1 MPTRAV
7 PLLVAWFVASTLVAG
22 CGREGAGPLPP
33 PPSGPPRWS
42 MVREEH
48 QPDGG
53 LVAIKADA
61 PCRVVLSIV
70 GAEGQARQD
79 ADRQLAAGEQARL
92 WWRAE
97 VVRVPKGGT
106 SVSVEDAEAGRT
118 EAWAATVHYGW
129 QDGLTANRMTIV
141 GTRQGRGS
149 VRGPRDAAPP
159 VSPTVLPFDG
169 EVELS
174 AVAVV
179 DGGAPEVALVSGE
192 RGARIQGQIDEAAG
206 DRAHVLRLRLKVVRT
221 P

>member
-1 MPTRAV
+1 MPKRAV
-7 PLLVAWFVASTLVAG
+7 PLLVAWSVASTLACG
-22 CGREGAGPLPP
+22 CGREGAGQVPP

-48 QPDGG
+48 QPEGG
-53 LVAIKADA
+53 LVAVKADA
-61 PCRVVLSIV
+61 PCRIVLSIV
-70 GAEGQARQD
+70 GADGRASQD
-79 ADRQLAAGEQARL
+79 ADRQLAAGEHARL

-129 QDGLTANRMTIV
+129 QDGLSAHRTTV
-141 GTRQGRGS
+141 FGTRQGRGS
-149 VRGPRDAAPP
+149 ARGPRDAAPP
-159 VSPTVLPFDG
+159 VSPTVLAFDSDI
-169 EVELS
+169 ELS

-179 DGGAPEVALVSGE
+179 DGGAPEVGLVSGE
-192 RGARIQGQIDEAAG
+192 RGARLQGTIDEAAG